1 MIKLKSIATELGLIF
16 LTIALV
22 PVLIGSIVI
31 NQAFSNAMQQKE
43 RDALAERA
51 DAAHTRIES
60 YVLNMIQDATTL
72 ANLPDL
78 PPLFDAPPGIISPS
92 YELIAYLKT
101 FIAEK
106 GYYDLLLIDQGGTIR
121 YSLKAE
127 ADLGQNIYD
136 EMLGQTELARTIDA
150 ANTLL
155 QTEVSDF
162 GFYAPS
168 NAPAAFLA
176 APIFQDGVIVGN
188 IVLQIE
194 PQELYAIVNR
204 FAGLGTTGEILMGA
218 YDHERLMIT
227 VPPRHNPDLPHQAL
241 DEAAFLPLREAL
253 RGAQGS
259 GIYPD
264 YRNEETLAVWRY
276 LPSLNWGMVV
286 KIDTAELYAP
296 IRRNEMI
303 GHWILGGSLILVIGA
318 MLLANRLISQPIIQF
333 SQAVRALRHEPM
345 PSQVQIKARH
355 EIKELVDDFN
365 LLIVDVRSEFEH
377 LVADRTGTIQES
389 MERFDQ
395 LARQSRTV
403 TWEVDPTGCFRF
415 LSPVAEEVFGYH
427 PEEIIG
433 KKYFYDLHPPE
444 ERERFK
450 TEVFAAFERREAF
463 VDLVNPIVAKD
474 GHQIW
479 VASNAL
485 PMLGPDGELLGYRGT
500 DTDISARKAQEQH
513 LLETSRFHA
522 TAAKL
527 ATANANLRIDA
538 IDEGIHACLAI
549 LGEFMSAQRAYV
561 FSNDFANETWSNTY
575 EWCAEGVASQIA
587 DLQDVPFDTFPGL
600 IERFQRG
607 ELLALGSLDQIP
619 AEMQDAAALLEMQE
633 IKAMIMQ
640 PMIVDGALIGFLGFD
655 DTTRERVFTNTEYA
669 LLALAADNFAAT
681 LARHGQFMREKAT
694 NEQLK
699 QTIARANE
707 LAIRAEAASVAKSEF
722 LANMSH
728 EIRTPLNAIIGFLEL
743 ALKTDLMPKQSDY
756 LVKSRF
762 ASQTLLRTINDIL
775 DFSKIEA
782 GKLELDH
789 APFVLAET
797 LNNVSNMLAE
807 RAALKGIE
815 LCLHLDRTMPR
826 MFVGDAFRLEQVL
839 INLVGNAIKFT
850 ETGEVN
856 VRAELA
862 EHHDDQVLLRFTV
875 QDTGIGMAAEE
886 RARLFVPFV
895 QADGSMTRRFGGTGL
910 GLAISRSL
918 VTMMSGTIEVT
929 STPGEGSTFAFTI
942 ACRLADEQ
950 MQPHPDFA
958 LPATLHGRKAL
969 VVDDNAHARE
979 LLQEMLQTFQ
989 FRVTTAAS
997 GEEALAH
1004 LEATPADDPF
1014 ALVLMDW
1021 RMPGLDGIEATTQ
1034 IQRKLADRAL
1044 PLIIMVTAYGR
1055 ETIMRRSA
1063 EVGIGAFLTKPI
1075 NEASLYHAILDLF
1088 DQPDNLNLHHDQTAG
1103 ATTIESYRNN
1113 LMGRRILLAEDS
1125 PFNQQVAVE
1134 LLAEVGI
1141 EVAVAWHGRQ
1151 AVEMLLGDDPKRYD
1165 AVLMDVQMPVM
1176 DGFEATR
1183 TIREDAALRDLP
1195 IIALTAHAIS
1205 GDRDR
1210 CLAAGMNDYI
1220 SKPIASQQLFQ
1231 TLLRWVSP
1239 GEEPGTLP
1247 PIITG
1252 RAMSPQTDPAETDP
1266 PEANQ
1271 ALPET
1276 LEGLAI
1282 KRAIQRLGGK
1292 TKLYRQL
1299 IQSFLVEHGNDAERI
1314 KEALTTNQPNEALR
1328 IAHTLKGVAGTI
1340 GATELHTEAD
1350 RIEQALKT
1358 APNEPLD
1365 LKALQQTCT
1374 RLKNLLPTLFHQ
1386 EQEEVETRTQPLPL
1400 LDDQTRLLAQP
1411 QFEQLAALLSTGN
1424 FAVRKYLTSLE
1435 QSIPSLSSLPE
1446 FQTLARHVNNFAL
1459 DEARTA
1465 LPHLTARLG
1474 FTPMNDPPET

>member
-16 LTIALV
+16 LIIALV
-22 PVLIGSIVI
+22 PVLIGSVVI

-51 DAAHTRIES
+51 DADHMRIES
-60 YVLNMIQDATTL
+60 YVLRMIQDTTTL
-72 ANLPDL
+72 ARLPDL
-78 PPLFDAPPGIISPS
+78 PPLFAAPPGIIYPS

-136 EMLGQTELARTIDA
+136 EMLGPTELARTIDA

-162 GFYAPS
+162 SFYAPS

-188 IVLQIE
+188 VVLQIE
-194 PQELYAIVNR
+194 PKELYAIVNR

-218 YDHERLMIT
+218 YDQARMIIT
-227 VPPRHNPDLPHQAL
+227 VPPRHNPDLPNQAI

-318 MLLANRLISQPIIQF
+318 MLLANRRISQPIIHF
-333 SQAVRALRHEPM
+333 SRAVRALRHEPM
-345 PSQVQIKARH
+345 PSQVEIKARH
-355 EIKELVDDFN
+355 EIKALVDDFN
-365 LLIVDVRSEFEH
+365 LLIVDVRSELEH
-377 LVADRTGTIQES
+377 LVEDRTRTIQES
-389 MERFDQ
+389 IERLDQ

-415 LSPVAEEVFGYH
+415 FSPVAEEVFGYH
-427 PEEIIG
+427 PDEIIG
-433 KKYFYDLHPPE
+433 KKYFYDLHPAE

-450 TEVFAAFERREAF
+450 TEVFAAFDRREAF
-463 VDLVNPIVAKD
+463 VDLVNAVVAKD
-474 GHQIW
+474 GHHIW
-479 VASNAL
+479 VATNAL
-485 PMLGPDGELLGYRGT
+485 PMLDPDGELLGYRGT

-522 TAAKL
+522 AAAKL
-527 ATANANLRIDA
+527 ATANANLRIDT
-538 IDEGIHACLAI
+538 IDEGINACLAI
-549 LGEFMSAQRAYV
+549 LGEFMSAQRAYI
-561 FSNDFANETWSNTY
+561 FSNDFTNKTWSNIY
-575 EWCAEGVASQIA
+575 EWCAEGVTPQIA
-587 DLQDVPFDTFPGL
+587 DLQSTPFDVFPGL

-607 ELLALGSLDQIP
+607 EMLALGSLDQIP
-619 AEMQDAAALLEMQE
+619 PEMLSAYELLAMQQIKALL
-633 IKAMIMQ
+633 MQ
-640 PMIVDGALIGFLGFD
+640 PMMVDGALIGFLGFD
-655 DTTRERVFTNTEYA
+655 DTRRERVFTNTEYA
-669 LLALAADNFAAT
+669 LLGLAADNFAAT
-681 LARHGQFMREKAT
+681 LARHEQFMREKVA

-699 QTIARANE
+699 DAIARANE
-707 LAIRAEAASVAKSEF
+707 LAVRAEAASVAKSEF

-743 ALKTDLMPKQSDY
+743 ALKTELTPKQSDY

-782 GKLELDH
+782 GKLELEQ

-856 VRAELA
+856 VRAHMV
-862 EHHDDQVLLRFTV
+862 EHHDDHVLLRFTV
-875 QDTGIGMAAEE
+875 QDTGIGMSADQLT
-886 RARLFVPFV
+886 RLFVPFM

-918 VTMMSGTIEVT
+918 VTMMGGTIEVT
-929 STPGEGSTFAFTI
+929 STSGQGSTFTFTM
-942 ACRLADEQ
+942 ACTLADAQ
-950 MQPHPDFA
+950 MQPHPGFE

-979 LLQEMLQTFQ
+979 LLQEMLAMFR

-997 GEEALAH
+997 GDEALAQ

-1075 NEASLYHAILDLF
+1075 NEASLYHAILELF

-1103 ATTIESYRNN
+1103 ATTIETYRNY

-1141 EVAVAWHGRQ
+1141 EVAVARHGRQ
-1151 AVEMLLGDDPKRYD
+1151 AVEMLLGDDPGRYD

-1231 TLLRWVSP
+1231 TLLRWVCP
-1239 GEEPGTLP
+1239 DEEPDP
-1247 PIITG
+1247 PPAIITG
-1252 RAMSPQTDPAETDP
+1252 KAMLPQSARTEADP

-1282 KRAIQRLGGK
+1282 KRSIQRLGGK

-1299 IQSFLVEHGNDAERI
+1299 IQSFLVEHGNDVERI
-1314 KEALTTNQPNEALR
+1314 KEALTANKPDEARR

-1340 GATELHTEAD
+1340 GATELSTEAD
-1350 RIEQALKT
+1350 RVEQALKT
-1358 APNEPLD
+1358 TPNEPLD

-1374 RLKNLLPTLFHQ
+1374 RLKNLLPTLFPQ
-1386 EQEEVETRTQPLPL
+1386 EQEEVETREQPVPL
-1400 LDDQTRLLAQP
+1400 LDDQTRALAQQ
-1411 QFEQLAALLSTGN
+1411 QFEQLAALLSSGN
-1424 FAVRKYLTSLE
+1424 FAARKYLAALGE
-1435 QSIPSLSSLPE
+1435 SIPGLSNLPE
-1446 FQTLARHVNNFAL
+1446 FQTLAHHVNNFAL
-1459 DEARTA
+1459 DEARAA

-1474 FTPMNDPPET
+1474 LSQKEPER